1 VPQAQTLARPE
12 RTATIEDSRLSLFS
26 LEDDARSAFDTLK
39 VGGIAIVPNDVGY
52 SILGGSGPALRRIFQ
67 TKGRAASKLNAMVG
81 NADIHRVLHV
91 CSQRGRDIVAAITED
106 YDLPLGCIAPCRAD
120 HPLLRTLTADTVAA
134 STLNNTLV
142 ILLNA
147 GKFHAA
153 ITRLSFQESHPL
165 FGSSANRSLSGTK
178 FTVEGIEPEIKAIA
192 DVVVDHGLQK
202 YHAYGASSTLLN
214 VETLEVV
221 RVGSCYESI
230 RYIVERHFGI
240 TLSPP
245 LAAALSR

>member
-1 VPQAQTLARPE
+1 
-12 RTATIEDSRLSLFS
+12 LSLFN
-26 LEDDARSAFDTLK
+26 LEDDARRAFDALNA
-39 VGGIAIVPNDVGY
+39 GGIAIVPNDVGY

-81 NADIHRVLHV
+81 NADVHRALHV
-91 CSQRGRDIVAAITED
+91 CSQRGRDIVSAITED
-106 YDLPLGCIAPCRAD
+106 YDLPLGAIAPCRAD
-120 HPLLRTLTADTVAA
+120 HPLLRALTPDTVAA
-134 STLNNTLV
+134 STLNDTLV

-153 ITRLSFQESHPL
+153 ITRLSFRESHPL

-178 FTVEGIEPEIKAIA
+178 FTVEAIEPEIKAIA
-192 DVVVDHGLQK
+192 DVIVDHGLQK
-202 YHAYGASSTLLN
+202 YHTYGASSTLLN

-221 RVGSCYESI
+221 RAGSCYEDV
-230 RYIVERHFGI
+230 RYVVERHFGV

-245 LAAALSR
+245 LAAARSG